1 MLLYTQKQCD
11 LIRKTAWLEAARFF
25 GSERK
30 LGLFLGVEQSTISKW
45 IHDPKI
51 PIPYDKALAVEEII
65 GHISIERLLPN
76 HPINKY
82 LDKRV
87 CTNEL
92 MEVLIDK
99 IVITDL
105 PYLSFQQPDRN
116 IIIDADGI
124 LISGL
129 VELQAYKKAKKAKI
143 KVVILEVKELL
154 LGTNI
159 IKSNQFIV
167 TELVGIGLRLQQLL
181 GNRQGQRNDL
191 NLKAL
196 TGKINDNNLLQANNI
211 GYAIIGRTDHKIASI
226 LGFSS
231 KDSYIRAK
239 KVYLNGSKELIQ
251 ALIVKH
257 VPIGRAAVIAKFPKN
272 QQAKFIRSLT
282 KKQLIY

>member
-11 LIRKTAWLEAARFF
+11 LIRKAAWLEAVRFF

-30 LGLFLGVEQSTISKW
+30 LGIFLGVGQSTISKW
-45 IHDPKI
+45 IHDPKM
-51 PIPYDKALAVEEII
+51 PIPYDKALAVEEVT

-143 KVVILEVKELL
+143 KVIMLEVKELL
-154 LGTNI
+154 SGTNI
-159 IKSNQFIV
+159 IKNISNQFIV
-167 TELVGIGLRLQQLL
+167 TELVAIGLRLQQLL
-181 GNRQGQRNDL
+181 GNRQGRRNDL
-191 NLKAL
+191 NLKAS
-196 TGKINDNNLLQANNI
+196 TGKINDNNLLQAGSI
-211 GYAIIGRTDHKIASI
+211 GYAIIGRTDDKIASI

-231 KDSYIRAK
+231 QDSYIRAK

-251 ALIVKH
+251 ALIAKH
-257 VPIGRAAVIAKFPKN
+257 VPIGRAAVIAKLPKN
-272 QQAKFIRSLT
+272 QQSKFIRSLT
-282 KKQLIY
+282 KK

>member
-30 LGLFLGVEQSTISKW
+30 LGLFLGVDQSTISKW

-82 LDKRV
+82 LYKRV
-87 CTNEL
+87 GTNEL
-92 MEVLIDK
+92 LEVLIDK

-105 PYLSFQQPDRN
+105 PYLSFKQPDRT

-167 TELVGIGLRLQQLL
+167 TELVAIGLRLQQLL
-181 GNRQGQRNDL
+181 GNRQGRRNDL
-191 NLKAL
+191 NLKAS
-196 TGKINDNNLLQANNI
+196 TGKDNNLLQANNI

-239 KVYLNGSKELIQ
+239 KVYLNGSKKLIQ
-251 ALIVKH
+251 ALIAKH